1 MTYAKKTLS
10 EIKLIHGDYGN
21 FIKGQKLQKDKE
33 KKYKT
38 PPYQDLAASTEIDG
52 ETINE

>member
-21 FIKGQKLQKDKE
+21 FIKGQKLPKDKE
-33 KKYKT
+33 KNIRHLLIKI
-38 PPYQDLAASTEIDG
+38 LLRLMR
-52 ETINE
+52 